1 MDAYGQDIQGLF
13 GDQLAAGRINRQLYA
28 IPGDAYCA
36 RAGGVMVNMELA
48 QAARLTIPET
58 CTLDDLESMFAA
70 LKAYSPEHY
79 GIAFETGDMSII
91 NYFFEI
97 ENYGSG
103 IFAFGVTFQ
112 PVKAPSWKICLP
124 RKPIATSAIERANG
138 SRAAIFR
145 RIV

>member
-1 MDAYGQDIQGLF
+1 MAGLTLPMVSMVADELLLPLDALVDAYGQDIQGLF

-58 CTLDDLESMFAA
+58 S
-70 LKAYSPEHY
+70 
-79 GIAFETGDMSII
+79 
-91 NYFFEI
+91 
-97 ENYGSG
+97 
-103 IFAFGVTFQ
+103 